1 VLFEWHSAIFSSE
14 IDGFDAPTVQ
24 LKLMAHDI
32 VELQIAEDQL
42 NLTNLRQILLV
53 DGIV

>member
-1 VLFEWHSAIFSSE
+1 M
-14 IDGFDAPTVQ
+14 Q
-24 LKLMAHDI
+24 LKLVADDI

-53 DGIV
+53 DGIVGAEGVDVAFESDVVCCL